1 MTSYSKEMLAKLELC
16 NGCKKMYYFANEQR
30 TCENCRERA
39 KSNKVKKK
47 ETIILCSKEGCKFKK
62 SNDNDYCGKHQICL
76 FEDETNE
83 LNKKLCYN
91 YIRGCRTQLKTDY
104 GFSRCPECLE
114 KERKNN
120 RERRRTVEN
129 TNTDPPL
136 ENNIRTSKYCTTCCR
151 DLSFDKFIGTKIAET
166 RTCNDCRENNKKQDA
181 KRDKEHRNAIARK
194 NDAKPERKEVKKEWN
209 ENNYEK
215 VALKTINYR
224 QRQMEENQEGYL
236 IHNAEMAKKW
246 RENNPEKMI
255 EANENKK
262 NSKEI
267 NYSNYKRNANM
278 KNLDFSINYD
288 EYCNIVTKECY
299 YCGIIQE
306 RGFNGIDR
314 KDQTKGYILDNCSSC
329 CKMCNYMK
337 GSTSDEVFIKRVEHI
352 LTFQGKIDENL
363 YPECF
368 ANHKSSLYCQYRN
381 RAIKKQLDFLL
392 TPEDYNVIIKKECYM
407 CGKKTDQHHQNG
419 IDRMDNTKGY
429 TLENVNAC
437 CCECNFVKKDYL
449 YEELINKMVL
459 IYAKNRDKPEKINTE
474 NENNDSVKTE
484 LLEKTMIFNEIIK
497 NNTTISPPKNK
508 LNENNRHMVPNKN
521 KKTKEEIK
529 EANRLYKQ
537 KQREKMKEKYG
548 NEEYKKKRAQEIADS
563 RSKKKEK
570 SV

>member
-246 RENNPEKMI
+246 RENNPDKMI

-437 CCECNFVKKDYL
+437 CCECNFIKKDYL

-508 LNENNRHMVPNKN
+508 LNENNRHMVANKN

>member
-1 MTSYSKEMLAKLELC
+1 
-16 NGCKKMYYFANEQR
+16 
-30 TCENCRERA
+30 
-39 KSNKVKKK
+39 
-47 ETIILCSKEGCKFKK
+47 
-62 SNDNDYCGKHQICL
+62 L

-246 RENNPEKMI
+246 RENNPDKMI

-314 KDQTKGYILDNCSSC
+314 KDQTKGYILDNCNSC